1 MQAVEVLKQTV
12 RPQEEASGGIGYSTW
27 IFIASVLMAVALLYV
42 WSHIHMTELEYQIAR
57 ELSSREQITEEQTK
71 LKVELA
77 TLKSPQRIE
86 TIARE
91 KLQMTY
97 PEREQVILAE
107 MTGESRK
114 WMKFRIAT
122 LLAFFLVLFIALGSR
137 AFQLQI
143 LSSKELKALAEKQH
157 TQTLQLQP
165 DRGIIFDRNGE
176 KMAATIMA
184 DSVCADPSKIDNPG
198 EVAGHLAA
206 ILQTDKTA
214 LQKKLSGTKNFCWI
228 ARRIAP
234 EQAALVQELG
244 IEGIFIVK
252 EPKRFYPSGELA
264 GHLIGFVGMDATG
277 LEGLELRYDRYL
289 KGAPEKLLWTRDA
302 KGKRLYPRVE
312 RPETAQKENYNL
324 VLTIDNRIQ
333 HLVESHLKAAVKD
346 KGAKGG
352 FAIVMD
358 PRTGE
363 ILALANEMGFDPNHF
378 SAVNPATGKNKAITD
393 CFDPGST
400 FKPFLAAAALEE
412 GVVKETDMFNCENGN
427 YAIADRVI
435 HEAQRKRHG
444 ALSFHD
450 ILKYSSNIG
459 SVKVAEKLGKEKFYQ
474 YIRKF
479 GFGAKT
485 GIDLPGEVSGLLR
498 PVENWTRVDAATIAF
513 GQGISVTAIQ
523 LITAL
528 SSVANQGV
536 LMKPFIVRGLM
547 DRKGNLVQAYHP
559 TVVRR
564 VVSPETAKRLTAILT
579 DVVGMEDGTGKH
591 ARIVNVAVAGK
602 TGTSQKFDF
611 ARQVYS
617 TERVKTSFM
626 GFFPAENPQI
636 AILVILD
643 EPQRDKWGGVA
654 AAPVFKN
661 IGEQILTCFR
671 TNIRDNPLAG
681 RGESRSAAT

>member
-1 MQAVEVLKQTV
+1 
-12 RPQEEASGGIGYSTW
+12 
-27 IFIASVLMAVALLYV
+27 
-42 WSHIHMTELEYQIAR
+42 MT
-57 ELSSREQITEEQTK
+57 S
-71 LKVELA
+71 
-77 TLKSPQRIE
+77 
-86 TIARE
+86 
-91 KLQMTY
+91 
-97 PEREQVILAE
+97 
-107 MTGESRK
+107 ESRK
-114 WMKFRIAT
+114 WMRFRIAT
-122 LLAFFLVLFIALGSR
+122 LLAFFLVLFIALASR

-143 LSSKELKALAEKQH
+143 LSGKELKALAQKQH
-157 TQTLQLQP
+157 TQTLQLHP
-165 DRGIIFDRNGE
+165 ERGIIFDRNGE
-176 KMAATIMA
+176 KMAASILV
-184 DSVCADPSKIDNPG
+184 DSVCADPSKINNPND
-198 EVAGHLAA
+198 VAGHLAA
-206 ILQTDKTA
+206 ILQTDKTV
-214 LQKKLSGTKNFCWI
+214 LRKKLSGTKNFCWI

-234 EQAALVQELG
+234 EQANLVQELE
-244 IEGIFIVK
+244 IDGIFIVK
-252 EPKRFYPSGELA
+252 EPKRYYPGGELA
-264 GHLIGFVGMDATG
+264 GHLIGFVGTDAAG

-289 KGAPEKLLWTRDA
+289 KGIPEKLMWTRDA
-302 KGKRLYPRVE
+302 KGKRLYPRIE
-312 RPETAQKENYNL
+312 KPEAGPKANYDL

-333 HLVESHLKAAVKD
+333 HMVESHLKTAVKE

-363 ILALANEMGFDPNHF
+363 ILALANEMGFDPNRF

-393 CFDPGST
+393 SFDPGST

-412 GVVKETDMFNCENGN
+412 GVIRETDLFNCENGR
-427 YAIADRVI
+427 YAIADRVF

-444 ALSFHD
+444 TLSVHD

-459 SVKVAEKLGKEKFYQ
+459 SIKISEKLGKETFYQ

-485 GIDLPGEVSGLLR
+485 GIDLPGEVNGLLR
-498 PVENWTRVDAATIAF
+498 PVEKWTRVDAATVAF

-528 SSVANQGV
+528 SSIANQGV

-547 DRKGNLVQAYHP
+547 DRKGNIVQAYHP

-564 VVSPETAKRLTAILT
+564 VISPGTAKRLTAILT

-611 ARQVYS
+611 TRKIYS
-617 TERVKTSFM
+617 SQRVKTSFM
-626 GFFPAENPQI
+626 GFFPAEDPQI

-643 EPQRDKWGGVA
+643 EPQKDRWGGVA
-654 AAPVFKN
+654 AAPVFKS
-661 IGEQILTCFR
+661 IGEQLLTCFR
-671 TNIRDNPLAG
+671 TNIRENAGPEEGKPIGDDMKVRLASTQEVLANTETDTDETLMPNF
-681 RGESRSAAT
+681 RGMTIREVLKKSKEKGIEVRVIGSGWATIQQPAAGIPAPRDRICTVTFGMGS

>member
-1 MQAVEVLKQTV
+1 M
-12 RPQEEASGGIGYSTW
+12 S
-27 IFIASVLMAVALLYV
+27 
-42 WSHIHMTELEYQIAR
+42 
-57 ELSSREQITEEQTK
+57 
-71 LKVELA
+71 
-77 TLKSPQRIE
+77 
-86 TIARE
+86 
-91 KLQMTY
+91 
-97 PEREQVILAE
+97 
-107 MTGESRK
+107 GESRK
-114 WMKFRIAT
+114 WMKFRIAS
-122 LLAFFLVLFIALGSR
+122 LLALFLVLFIALGSR

-157 TQTLQLQP
+157 TQTLLLQP

-198 EVAGHLAA
+198 EVAGLLAS
-206 ILQTDKTA
+206 ILHADRAA
-214 LQKKLSGTKNFCWI
+214 LRKKLSGTKNFCWV

-234 EQAALVQELG
+234 EQATLVQELG
-244 IEGIFIVK
+244 VEGIFIVK

-264 GHLIGFVGMDATG
+264 GHLIGFVGTDANG

-312 RPETAQKENYNL
+312 RPEAAPKEHYNL
-324 VLTIDNRIQ
+324 ILTIDSRIQ
-333 HLVESHLKAAVKD
+333 HLVESHLKTAVKA

-363 ILALANEMGFDPNHF
+363 ILALANEMGFDPNNF
-378 SAVNPATGKNKAITD
+378 STVDPATGKNKAITD

-427 YAIADRVI
+427 YAVADRVI
-435 HEAQRKRHG
+435 HEANRKRHG
-444 ALSFHD
+444 ALSFRD
-450 ILKYSSNIG
+450 VLRYSSNIG
-459 SVKVAEKLGKEKFYQ
+459 SVKIGERLGKEKFYQ

-498 PVENWTRVDAATIAF
+498 PVENWTRVDAATVAF
-513 GQGISVTAIQ
+513 GQGVSVTAIQ

-528 SSVANQGV
+528 STVANEGV
-536 LMKPFIVRGLM
+536 MMKPFVVRGLM
-547 DRKGNLVQAYHP
+547 DRQGKLVQAYHP

-564 VVSPETAKRLTAILT
+564 VISPETAKRLTAILT
-579 DVVGMEDGTGKH
+579 DVVGTEDGTGKH

-611 ARQVYS
+611 AKRAYS
-617 TERVKTSFM
+617 SEDLLHGILPGSE
-626 GFFPAENPQI
+626 PA
-636 AILVILD
+636 
-643 EPQRDKWGGVA
+643 GGDSGD
-654 AAPVFKN
+654 P
-661 IGEQILTCFR
+661 G
-671 TNIRDNPLAG
+671 
-681 RGESRSAAT
+681 

>member
-1 MQAVEVLKQTV
+1 
-12 RPQEEASGGIGYSTW
+12 
-27 IFIASVLMAVALLYV
+27 
-42 WSHIHMTELEYQIAR
+42 
-57 ELSSREQITEEQTK
+57 
-71 LKVELA
+71 
-77 TLKSPQRIE
+77 
-86 TIARE
+86 
-91 KLQMTY
+91 
-97 PEREQVILAE
+97 

-157 TQTLQLQP
+157 TQTLLLQP
-165 DRGIIFDRNGE
+165 DRGVIYDRNGE
-176 KMAATIMA
+176 KLAATIMA

-198 EVAGHLAA
+198 EVAAQLAA
-206 ILQTDKTA
+206 ILNTDRA
-214 LQKKLSGTKNFCWI
+214 SLRKKLSGAKNFCWI

-234 EQAALVQELG
+234 EQATLVQDLG
-244 IEGIFIVK
+244 VEGIFIVK

-264 GHLIGFVGMDATG
+264 GHLIGFVGMDASG
-277 LEGLELRYDRYL
+277 LEGLELHYDRYL
-289 KGAPEKLLWTRDA
+289 KGAPETLLWTRDA

-312 RPETAQKENYNL
+312 RPEAAPKEHYSL
-324 VLTIDNRIQ
+324 VLTIDSRIQ
-333 HLVESHLKAAVKD
+333 HLVESHLKTAVKA

-363 ILALANEMGFDPNHF
+363 VLALANEMGFDPNRF
-378 SAVNPATGKNKAITD
+378 SSVDPATGKNKAITD

-412 GVVKETDMFNCENGN
+412 GVVKETDLFNCENGH
-427 YAIADRVI
+427 YAVANRVI
-435 HEAQRKRHG
+435 HEANRKRHG
-444 ALSFHD
+444 TLSVHD

-459 SVKVAEKLGKEKFYQ
+459 SVKIGERLGKERFHQ

-498 PVENWTRVDAATIAF
+498 PVENWTRVDAATVAF

-528 SSVANQGV
+528 STVANQGV
-536 LMKPFIVRGLM
+536 MMKPFVVRGLM
-547 DRKGNLVQAYHP
+547 DRQGKLVQAYHP

-564 VVSPETAKRLTAILT
+564 VISPETAKRLTAILT

-591 ARIVNVAVAGK
+591 ARIVNMAVAGK

-611 ARQVYS
+611 ARHVYS
-617 TERVKTSFM
+617 SERVKTSFM
-626 GFFPAENPQI
+626 GFFPAENPQV

-654 AAPVFKN
+654 AAPVFRD
-661 IGEQILTCFR
+661 IGEQILTRFR
-671 TNIRDNPLAG
+671 TNIRVNTPWEEEKPGAEMKVRLVSAPAPLTVPEALEADDALVPDFRGMSIREVIRKSKEKGLEVRISGSGWATAQQPAAG
-681 RGESRSAAT
+681 HPAPENRLCTVTFSMGS

>member
-1 MQAVEVLKQTV
+1 
-12 RPQEEASGGIGYSTW
+12 
-27 IFIASVLMAVALLYV
+27 
-42 WSHIHMTELEYQIAR
+42 
-57 ELSSREQITEEQTK
+57 
-71 LKVELA
+71 
-77 TLKSPQRIE
+77 
-86 TIARE
+86 
-91 KLQMTY
+91 
-97 PEREQVILAE
+97 

-114 WMKFRIAT
+114 WMKFRIAS
-122 LLAFFLVLFIALGSR
+122 LLVFFLVLFIALASR

-143 LSSKELKALAEKQH
+143 LSGKELKALAEKQH
-157 TQTLQLQP
+157 TQTLLLP
-165 DRGIIFDRNGE
+165 PERGIIFDRNGE

-184 DSVCADPSKIDNPG
+184 DSVCADPSKIDNPA
-198 EVAGHLAA
+198 EVAGRLAA
-206 ILQTDKTA
+206 ILRTDKTG
-214 LQKKLSGTKNFCWI
+214 LQKKLTGAKNFCWL

-234 EQAALVQELG
+234 EQATLVQELG
-244 IEGIFIVK
+244 IDGIFIVK
-252 EPKRFYPSGELA
+252 EPMRYYPSGELA

-289 KGAPEKLLWTRDA
+289 KGAPEKLIWTRDA

-312 RPETAQKENYNL
+312 RPETVQKENYSL

-333 HLVESHLKAAVKD
+333 HMVESHLKAAVKD
-346 KGAKGG
+346 KRAKGG

-363 ILALANEMGFDPNHF
+363 ILALANEMGFDPNRF
-378 SAVNPATGKNKAITD
+378 SEVNPATGKNRAITD

-412 GVVKETDMFNCENGN
+412 GVVKETDMFNCENGR
-427 YAIADRVI
+427 YAIADRVV
-435 HEAQRKRHG
+435 HEANQKRHG
-444 ALSFHD
+444 GLSFHD

-459 SVKVAEKLGKEKFYQ
+459 SVKVAEKLGKDKFYQ

-485 GIDLPGEVSGLLR
+485 GIDLPGETGGLLR
-498 PVENWTRVDAATIAF
+498 PVEKWTRVDAATIAF
-513 GQGISVTAIQ
+513 GQGVSVTAIQ

-528 SSVANQGV
+528 SSVANQGI

-547 DRKGNLVQAYHP
+547 DRKGTIVQAYHP

-564 VVSPETAKRLTAILT
+564 VISPETAKRLTAILT

-611 ARQVYS
+611 ARKAYS
-617 TERVKTSFM
+617 SERVKTSFM
-626 GFFPAENPQI
+626 GFFPSENPQI

-643 EPQRDKWGGVA
+643 EPQKDRWGGVA

-661 IGEQILTCFR
+661 IGEQLLTCFR
-671 TNIRDNPLAG
+671 TNIRENSAPEEEKPVSGDMKVSLASAPTPLTDRTAVESDEAVVPNFRGMTIREVLKKSKEKGIEVRVVGSGWATTQHPAAG
-681 RGESRSAAT
+681 IPAPENRLCTVTFGMGS

>member
-1 MQAVEVLKQTV
+1 
-12 RPQEEASGGIGYSTW
+12 
-27 IFIASVLMAVALLYV
+27 
-42 WSHIHMTELEYQIAR
+42 
-57 ELSSREQITEEQTK
+57 
-71 LKVELA
+71 
-77 TLKSPQRIE
+77 
-86 TIARE
+86 
-91 KLQMTY
+91 
-97 PEREQVILAE
+97 

-122 LLAFFLVLFIALGSR
+122 LLAFFLVLFIALASR

-143 LSSKELKALAEKQH
+143 LSGKELKALAEKQH
-157 TQTLQLQP
+157 TQTLLLQP
-165 DRGIIFDRNGE
+165 ERGIIFDRNGE

-198 EVAGHLAA
+198 EVAGRLAA
-206 ILQTDKTA
+206 ILRTDKTV
-214 LQKKLSGTKNFCWI
+214 LQKKLSGAKNFCWL

-234 EQAALVQELG
+234 EQANLVQELG
-244 IEGIFIVK
+244 VDGIFIIK
-252 EPKRFYPSGELA
+252 EPKRYYPSGELA
-264 GHLIGFVGMDATG
+264 GHLIGFVGTDATG

-289 KGAPEKLLWTRDA
+289 KGAPEKLTWTRDA

-312 RPETAQKENYNL
+312 SPETVQKENYNL

-333 HLVESHLKAAVKD
+333 HLVESHLKVAVKD

-378 SAVNPATGKNKAITD
+378 SEVNPATGKNKAITD

-412 GVVKETDMFNCENGN
+412 GVVKETDLFNCENGH
-427 YAIADRVI
+427 YAIADRVF

-444 ALSFHD
+444 TLSMHD

-459 SVKVAEKLGKEKFYQ
+459 SIKILEKLGKDKFYQ
-474 YIRKF
+474 YICKF

-485 GIDLPGEVSGLLR
+485 GIDLPGEVGGLLR
-498 PVENWTRVDAATIAF
+498 PVEKWTRVDAATVAF

-547 DRKGNLVQAYHP
+547 DRKGNLVQTYHP

-564 VVSPETAKRLTAILT
+564 VISTETAKRLTAILT
-579 DVVGMEDGTGKH
+579 DVVGMEDGTGKQ

-611 ARQVYS
+611 ARRGYS

-626 GFFPAENPQI
+626 GFFPSENPQI
-636 AILVILD
+636 AILVSLD
-643 EPQRDKWGGVA
+643 EPQRDRWGGVA

-661 IGEQILTCFR
+661 IGEQLLTCFK
-671 TNIRDNPLAG
+671 TNIRGNPAPEEENPLSNDMKVRFASTPAPLTDLTGVETDDTVVPNFRGMTIREVLKKSKEKGFEVRVVGSGWATAQQPAAG
-681 RGESRSAAT
+681 RPAPEDRLCTITFGMGS

>member
-1 MQAVEVLKQTV
+1 
-12 RPQEEASGGIGYSTW
+12 
-27 IFIASVLMAVALLYV
+27 
-42 WSHIHMTELEYQIAR
+42 
-57 ELSSREQITEEQTK
+57 
-71 LKVELA
+71 
-77 TLKSPQRIE
+77 
-86 TIARE
+86 
-91 KLQMTY
+91 
-97 PEREQVILAE
+97 

-122 LLAFFLVLFIALGSR
+122 LLAFFLVLFIALASR

-143 LSSKELKALAEKQH
+143 LSGKELKALAEKQH
-157 TQTLQLQP
+157 TQTLLLQP
-165 DRGIIFDRNGE
+165 ERGIIFDRNGE
-176 KMAATIMA
+176 KMAATIMV

-198 EVAGHLAA
+198 EVAGRLAA
-206 ILQTDKTA
+206 ILQTDKTV
-214 LQKKLSGTKNFCWI
+214 LQKKLSGAKNFCWL

-234 EQAALVQELG
+234 EQANLVQELG
-244 IEGIFIVK
+244 VDGIFIIK
-252 EPKRFYPSGELA
+252 EPKRYYPSGELA

-277 LEGLELRYDRYL
+277 LEGLELRYDHYR
-289 KGAPEKLLWTRDA
+289 KGTPEKLIWTRDA

-312 RPETAQKENYNL
+312 RPETVQKENYNL

-363 ILALANEMGFDPNHF
+363 ILALANELGFDPNRF

-400 FKPFLAAAALEE
+400 FKPFLVAAALEE
-412 GVVKETDMFNCENGN
+412 GVVKETDLFNCENGH
-427 YAIADRVI
+427 YAIADRVF

-444 ALSFHD
+444 ALSVHD

-459 SVKVAEKLGKEKFYQ
+459 AIKISEKLGKEKFYQ

-479 GFGAKT
+479 GFGDKT
-485 GIDLPGEVSGLLR
+485 GIDLPGEVGGLLR
-498 PVENWTRVDAATIAF
+498 PVEKWTRVDAATVAF

-528 SSVANQGV
+528 SSVANQGI

-564 VVSPETAKRLTAILT
+564 VISAETAKRLTAILT
-579 DVVGMEDGTGKH
+579 DVVGMEDGTGKR
-591 ARIVNVAVAGK
+591 ASIVNVAVAGK

-611 ARQVYS
+611 ARRVYS

-626 GFFPAENPQI
+626 GFFPAEDPQI
-636 AILVILD
+636 AILVSLD
-643 EPQRDKWGGVA
+643 EPQRDRWGGVA

-661 IGEQILTCFR
+661 IGEQLLTCFK
-671 TNIRDNPLAG
+671 TNIRGNPAPEEENPLSNDMKVRLASTPASLTDRTGVETDDTVVPNFRGMTIREVLKKSKEKGIEIRVVGSGWATVQQPAAG
-681 RGESRSAAT
+681 MPAPEDRLCTITFGMGS